1 MLARRQTTTSL
12 TDLSGVEIVVAY
24 RAFTDVCVNVTSA
37 VSLCRAT
44 RLTQLQTRGLKDV
57 RAIGNIIWFVFLGGF
72 WSWLIWLIG
81 SILAY
86 VSIVGIPWGRACYN
100 ISVMAASPF
109 GKEAIN
115 RRELTQ
121 RKDIGTSA
129 LGTLGNIVWLLLCGF
144 WIALAHCVAGVLC
157 CVTIIGIPFGLQHF
171 KLAGLAI
178 APVGKAIVNK
188 ELAEVARKE
197 NAKSDLQKLRGGMP
211 VSDLRDC
218 SDI

>member
-1 MLARRQTTTSL
+1 MRT
-12 TDLSGVEIVVAY
+12 
-24 RAFTDVCVNVTSA
+24 
-37 VSLCRAT
+37 
-44 RLTQLQTRGLKDV
+44 
-57 RAIGNIIWFVFLGGF
+57 IGNIIWFLFLGGF

-81 SILAY
+81 SALAF

-100 ISVMAASPF
+100 ISELAVAPF

-129 LGTLGNIVWLLLCGF
+129 VGTVGNLVWFVLCGF
-144 WIALAHCVAGVLC
+144 WLAAAHCIAGVLC

-178 APVGKAIVNK
+178 APIGKSIVSK
-188 ELAEVARKE
+188 ELATEARQVNAE
-197 NAKSDLQKLRGGMP
+197 NDLQKLRAGAS
-211 VSDLRDC
+211 VASLNDFAD
-218 SDI
+218 